1 MDEAARQIFGIAI
14 SMRLLRGRHLGDCD
28 HEVCEVVLADA
39 ALHCR
44 GGPGLILI
52 APLLPP
58 GAQSS
63 SPLPLSCPTSPFRCP
78 CCTPLLPSCHSLRCS
93 SWSSQRPRP
102 PQVHRA

>member
-1 MDEAARQIFGIAI
+1 
-14 SMRLLRGRHLGDCD
+14 MRLLRGRHLGDCD

-78 CCTPLLPSCHSLRCS
+78 CCTPLLPSFDTDQMAVLLQGLSDMQFHPSKVNACLH
-93 SWSSQRPRP
+93 
-102 PQVHRA
+102 